1 MRKVQ
6 AWCVAPAFI
15 LLMCMALPARAA
27 VEGRFERTLTVSGA
41 VSLSVT
47 SGSGGIDVGTGP
59 DGAVHVAG
67 VIRANTWNA
76 TVSSD
81 EIARAVKEL
90 EARPPIVQQG
100 NTIRIGEIEDER
112 IARLVAISYTVA
124 VPRNTS
130 VTSKTGS
137 GSQSIAALAGGVT
150 ASSGSGA
157 LTVGAIEGPVEVRTG
172 SGSIRVEGAR
182 GGIFSSSGSGSIKLG
197 TVAGDARI
205 RTGSGSIDLQQIV
218 SNAADVSSGSGHIR
232 VADLK
237 GGIKAS
243 TASASIE
250 IAGTPTTAWHATT
263 SSGSITLAI
272 PADTSFRLQAHSNSG
287 SIHTDHTL
295 KVTTTGGHELEGTTG
310 DGSVLVEARSSSG
323 SITVRRR

>member
-1 MRKVQ
+1 MSKVQ

-15 LLMCMALPARAA
+15 LLMCIALPARAA

-81 EIARAVKEL
+81 EVARAVKEL

-205 RTGSGSIDLQQIV
+205 RTGSGSNRFAGNRVERGRRVIRIRPYPRGGSEGRHQSVHGKREHRDRRHADHGVARHHQLGFHNARHPGGHVV
-218 SNAADVSSGSGHIR
+218 SP
-232 VADLK
+232 
-237 GGIKAS
+237 
-243 TASASIE
+243 
-250 IAGTPTTAWHATT
+250 AGTHQLRID
-263 SSGSITLAI
+263 SHRS
-272 PADTSFRLQAHSNSG
+272 
-287 SIHTDHTL
+287 HTQGNDHRRARTR
-295 KVTTTGGHELEGTTG
+295 GH
-310 DGSVLVEARSSSG
+310 DW
-323 SITVRRR
+323 